1 MSEKITYSLELFRH
15 MFDYMFLKYE
25 TQLWTYLV
33 GISATFYRLLKFNVT
48 SIKRG
53 MAEIISCL
61 FICAVIIPFLTD
73 MTGSSQAMG
82 HIMTWFA
89 CKEGQPFI
97 EKLKPK
103 I

>member
-1 MSEKITYSLELFRH
+1 MLRH
-15 MFDYMFLKYE
+15 MIDFMFLKYE
-25 TQLWTYLV
+25 TQLWTYLI
-33 GISATFYRLLKFNVT
+33 GMSATMYRLLKFNVT
-48 SIKRG
+48 SVKRAA
-53 MAEIISCL
+53 AELISCL
-61 FICAVIIPFLTD
+61 FICAVVIPFLTD
-73 MTGSSQAMG
+73 MTDASQAMG